1 MRLLVIVL
9 LAVAVLITGFV
20 GFVAWRWSQQWP
32 KASTEI
38 VQLTPDKRHAL
49 LGLRAEHK
57 FQPNNFPPLGYTGME
72 SPEDEATATQ
82 AVNNVI
88 AAVLAEPDGPL
99 TAKTVSDRIGKE
111 MRPIKLLATE
121 DRERTLGYMVEI
133 WYLLG
138 FKGATGRFAHGSA
151 FPVPS
156 GYGEP
161 LPPGWRSP
169 TEPRPMTSAPSN
181 AFRSAESWR
190 E

>member
-1 MRLLVIVL
+1 MRPLVIIL
-9 LAVAVLITGFV
+9 LAIAVLITGFV

-32 KASTEI
+32 KASIEI
-38 VQLTPDKRHAL
+38 VQLTPDKRRAL

-57 FQPNNFPPLGYTGME
+57 FQPNDFPPLGYTGME

-111 MRPIKLLATE
+111 MQPIKLLATE

-169 TEPRPMTSAPSN
+169 TEPRPIPPVPEGYTT
-181 AFRSAESWR
+181 ESWR